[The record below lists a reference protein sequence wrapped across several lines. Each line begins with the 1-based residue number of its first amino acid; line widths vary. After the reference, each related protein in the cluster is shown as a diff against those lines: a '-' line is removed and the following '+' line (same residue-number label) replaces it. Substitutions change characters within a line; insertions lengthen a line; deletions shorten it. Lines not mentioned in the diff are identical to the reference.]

1 MTVITFPLSQV
12 MDWRD
17 ENRRQAEINRIS
29 GQIRAKESEIAKIA
43 HDIWLLRLERT
54 KFEDEFRG

>member
-1 MTVITFPLSQV
+1 MSVIAFPLSQV

-17 ENRRQAEINRIS
+17 ESRCKAEVNRIN

-54 KFEDEFRG
+54 RFEDEFRG